1 MGDLLRL
8 PLETPG
14 DVAVSRQLTLDV
26 AREAGMASLQQ
37 TKLAAVVEGL
47 ARRCLAGGSAGEVV
61 FSLEGASGDVRLV
74 VAVPDAFTGTEAGGM
89 VSPTARTDRAA
100 LGLDLHSLRRLVD
113 DIEQVTEADGRRRVK
128 AAVRLSAEVATDP
141 DLLQRLRALR
151 PDPTAGK
158 PSRDKAKQLERTTTE
173 LERVNRE
180 RAAINEEL
188 TLTNRGV
195 LDLVAELSDANE
207 SLTVTGARYR
217 QLAAQQSA
225 LADLGHYAVASQDIT
240 MLATSLVGIIRRVLG
255 VQAVGVLRFKTGTP
269 TLEVVANAG
278 SDPSWPPT
286 INSSRSQTRDLQRGE
301 TLVVDMTTS
310 TLSFPWPDTAGARS
324 RAVVAIHTSAGPWGV
339 LVTCDTELNRY
350 TETTIAFLEAAVS
363 LLAFSIAR
371 MASEEATQYAALHDG
386 LTGLPNR
393 AHLLGHMDGALA
405 GIPQLSS
412 TDQPEPS
419 KAVIFLDIDGFKQVN
434 DTAGHAAGDHILK
447 ETSTRLRALMR
458 PTDVLARLGGDEFV
472 ALCNGTFQDAEAIS
486 RRLLSAFDNPFVI
499 EGRDVFLAGSAGL
512 TMVRGGV
519 TADQLLA
526 DADIAMYQAKLI
538 PGSATAVFNPQ
549 MRSIAE
555 SKSHLYSELRRA
567 LGRGQLRAV
576 YQPVVDLSNGKV
588 RGVETLLRW
597 RHPDLGDVPAQQTV
611 AAAERIGLAWELTCW
626 IAAEAAGTVSAWN
639 AANPGHTPLR
649 LAVNFTPLLLG
660 DLERVGEL
668 EAVVTAAGLPFSL
681 LDVELT
687 ETSFAD
693 PTPTTLASLAELRRR
708 GARLAMDDFGT
719 GYSSLTAVTTL
730 PLDVLKIDRGFV
742 TPLEVGGDRLLISA
756 IAGIA
761 RGRGLESIGEG
772 IETNN
777 QLAELIA
784 VECDLGQGY
793 LFAKPLESEQMEAL
807 ATLESGFADTI
818 RRARLSL
825 RDGAPPTPS

>member
-1 MGDLLRL
+1 
-8 PLETPG
+8 
-14 DVAVSRQLTLDV
+14 
-26 AREAGMASLQQ
+26 
-37 TKLAAVVEGL
+37 
-47 ARRCLAGGSAGEVV
+47 
-61 FSLEGASGDVRLV
+61 
-74 VAVPDAFTGTEAGGM
+74 
-89 VSPTARTDRAA
+89 
-100 LGLDLHSLRRLVD
+100 
-113 DIEQVTEADGRRRVK
+113 
-128 AAVRLSAEVATDP
+128 
-141 DLLQRLRALR
+141 
-151 PDPTAGK
+151 
-158 PSRDKAKQLERTTTE
+158 
-173 LERVNRE
+173 
-180 RAAINEEL
+180 
-188 TLTNRGV
+188 
-195 LDLVAELSDANE
+195 
-207 SLTVTGARYR
+207 
-217 QLAAQQSA
+217 
-225 LADLGHYAVASQDIT
+225 
-240 MLATSLVGIIRRVLG
+240 
-255 VQAVGVLRFKTGTP
+255 
-269 TLEVVANAG
+269 
-278 SDPSWPPT
+278 
-286 INSSRSQTRDLQRGE
+286 
-301 TLVVDMTTS
+301 
-310 TLSFPWPDTAGARS
+310 
-324 RAVVAIHTSAGPWGV
+324 
-339 LVTCDTELNRY
+339 
-350 TETTIAFLEAAVS
+350 
-363 LLAFSIAR
+363 
-371 MASEEATQYAALHDG
+371 
-386 LTGLPNR
+386 
-393 AHLLGHMDGALA
+393 
-405 GIPQLSS
+405 
-412 TDQPEPS
+412 
-419 KAVIFLDIDGFKQVN
+419 
-434 DTAGHAAGDHILK
+434 
-447 ETSTRLRALMR
+447 
-458 PTDVLARLGGDEFV
+458 
-472 ALCNGTFQDAEAIS
+472 
-486 RRLLSAFDNPFVI
+486 
-499 EGRDVFLAGSAGL
+499 
-512 TMVRGGV
+512 
-519 TADQLLA
+519 
-526 DADIAMYQAKLI
+526 MYQAKLI